1 MRAAAHR
8 WIDWKTYLELEADSN
23 LKHEYRDGEMIAMGG
38 GTPQHAA
45 LAASVIRELGVQ
57 LRGAPCRVYSSDL
70 KIRVRATGLCTYP
83 DVSVVCGNLE
93 LDPDSKKMVVLNP
106 VVLVEVL
113 SKSTEA
119 YDRGDKF
126 ENYRQ
131 IESLREHVLVS
142 YREKLIEVLRR
153 GENDRWHQTEAR
165 AGATVRLESIK
176 AELSVDNVYEG
187 IALDEP

>member
-8 WIDWKTYLELEADSN
+8 WIDWKTYLELEAESN

-38 GTPQHAA
+38 GTPQYAA
-45 LAASVIRELGVQ
+45 LAAAVSGELRAQ
-57 LRGAPCRVYSSDL
+57 LLDGPCMVYSSDL

-83 DVSVVCGNLE
+83 DVSVVCGRRE
-93 LDPDSKKMVVLNP
+93 LDPDSNMVVLNP

-131 IESLREHVLVS
+131 IESLREYVLVS
-142 YREKLIEVLRR
+142 HREKLIEVQRR
-153 GENDRWHQTEAR
+153 GENDRCLRTEAR
-165 AGATVRLESIK
+165 AGATARLESIK
-176 AELSVDNVYEG
+176 AELSVERVYKG
-187 IALDEP
+187 IALNEP